1 MPYPLMDLSHL
12 LVAAPL
18 DTPLR
23 VRDISLEPA
32 RALCAAL
39 GVCVGDE
46 IRNLGMTEHGVFVET
61 PVARELFLELGLAV
75 CVEVDQPVA
84 TP

>member
-1 MPYPLMDLSHL
+1 
-12 LVAAPL
+12 
-18 DTPLR
+18 
-23 VRDISLEPA
+23 
-32 RALCAAL
+32 
-39 GVCVGDE
+39 
-46 IRNLGMTEHGVFVET
+46 MTEHGVFVET